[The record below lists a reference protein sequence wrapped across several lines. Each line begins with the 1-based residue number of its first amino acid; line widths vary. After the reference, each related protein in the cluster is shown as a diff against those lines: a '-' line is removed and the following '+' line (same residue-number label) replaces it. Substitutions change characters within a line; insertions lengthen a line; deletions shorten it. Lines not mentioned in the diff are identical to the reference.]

1 MKHPKESMKQ
11 KIITTLWTALFLFCA
26 FTVSAAPE
34 GKDISRPQH
43 KWRVQQLHK
52 DNNEG
57 IAVGDIDGDGKLD
70 ITAGEFWYQAPDFK
84 QLPDPQDSQPFGA
97 DYLSEQLRTPLRH
110 GRRR

>member
-11 KIITTLWTALFLFCA
+11 KTITTLWTALFLFCA

-34 GKDISRPQH
+34 GKENSRPQH

-57 IAVGDIDGDGKLD
+57 IAGGDINGDGTVSAADLGLL
-70 ITAGEFWYQAPDFK
+70 I
-84 QLPDPQDSQPFGA
+84 GA
-97 DYLSEQLRTPLRH
+97 WGPCQ
-110 GRRR
+110 